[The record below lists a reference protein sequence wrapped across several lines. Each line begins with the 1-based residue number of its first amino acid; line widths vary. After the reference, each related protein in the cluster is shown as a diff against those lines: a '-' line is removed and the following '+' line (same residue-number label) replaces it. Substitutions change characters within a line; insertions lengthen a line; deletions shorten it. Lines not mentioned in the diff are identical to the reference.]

1 MYWTNNILI
10 ITLFIGAKIAIVNP
24 QKRLS
29 EGNEAGDEE
38 VDLKK
43 PKLQEA
49 DKEDKVLEPAVTTE

>member
-1 MYWTNNILI
+1 M
-10 ITLFIGAKIAIVNP
+10 NP